1 MKKELLKY
9 RLLMPAQI
17 EVEMHQ
23 AEEGGFWAKVKTFPG
38 VITQGDDLLDLVEM
52 VNVAIHDYLEVP
64 QRLRKLLSRYEPSL
78 TEDEF
83 RNIVDDYRHKQIEE
97 TISKIIQSHAI
108 LRFDKVPA

>member
-1 MKKELLKY
+1 
-9 RLLMPAQI
+9 MPAQI

-38 VITQGDDLLDLVEM
+38 VITQGDYLLDLVEM

-83 RNIVDDYRHKQIEE
+83 RNIVEDYRHKQIEE